1 MVLFTGPLGGKGER
15 GDKGD
20 RGITTTLKGD
30 QFPTG
35 IIEGPPG
42 PPGKLLDTPTHFLF
56 HQKDVE
62 YLDPIY
68 YFTRFS
74 NPRRTG

>member
-1 MVLFTGPLGGKGER
+1 MNIFFQTGPSGGKGER

-42 PPGKLLDTPTHFLF
+42 PPGRVKPT
-56 HQKDVE
+56 
-62 YLDPIY
+62 
-68 YFTRFS
+68 TRKKI
-74 NPRRTG
+74 NAYC